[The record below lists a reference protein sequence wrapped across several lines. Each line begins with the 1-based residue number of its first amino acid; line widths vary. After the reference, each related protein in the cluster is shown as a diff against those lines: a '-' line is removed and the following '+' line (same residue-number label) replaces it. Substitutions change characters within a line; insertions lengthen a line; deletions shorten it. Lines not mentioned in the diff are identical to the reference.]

1 MPVGAAGPFAS
12 AGPAGAFSPAGPA
25 EAPAPA
31 TAIVVVSHSRR
42 LAEGVA
48 EIASQ
53 MAPGVVVRGVGGLGD
68 GLGTDA
74 WAVRGAVTD
83 LLDAGHEVLLTAD
96 LGSALMVA
104 EIVVEEEVRP
114 VAGRCALTV
123 DCPVVRGTLAAAVTA
138 RAGGDAASCAR
149 AAART
154 AADWPAGPAAADW
167 PVADWPAPG
176 GGGRGAH
183 SGRGAGNGPD
193 AADAAGPAAEPDA
206 ADTTDPA
213 GAGERAPS
221 ARRSVLLA
229 DPAGLHARPAAALA
243 ALLDDERAHMR
254 VGTSP
259 ATTLQEIL
267 ALGLHG
273 RARLEV
279 TVTGPHAERTLERIE
294 RLLGGVV

>member
-1 MPVGAAGPFAS
+1 MPVGAAGPFVPV
-12 AGPAGAFSPAGPA
+12 GPAGAFSPAGPA

-53 MAPGVVVRGVGGLGD
+53 MAPGVVVRGVGGLD
-68 GLGTDA
+68 DDLGTDA
-74 WAVRGAVTD
+74 RAVRGAVAD
-83 LLDAGHEVLLTAD
+83 LLDAGHQVLLTAD

-104 EIVVEEEVRP
+104 EIVVEEEARP
-114 VAGRCALTV
+114 AAGRCALAV
-123 DCPVVRGTLAAAVTA
+123 DCPVVRGTLAAAVAA
-138 RAGGDAASCAR
+138 RAGGDAGSCAR
-149 AAART
+149 AAVRTATDWAAARD
-154 AADWPAGPAAADW
+154 AADWPAPA
-167 PVADWPAPG
+167 G
-176 GGGRGAH
+176 RGRGANG
-183 SGRGAGNGPD
+183 GRDALGAGG
-193 AADAAGPAAEPDA
+193 AADAR
-206 ADTTDPA
+206 

-221 ARRSVLLA
+221 ARRSVRLT

-243 ALLDDERAHMR
+243 ALLDDERARMR
-254 VGTSP
+254 VGGRP

-273 RARLEV
+273 RTRLEV
-279 TVTGPHAERTLERIE
+279 TVTGPHAERTLDRVE